1 MKANRKSY
9 AVIISVVLTVLIGW
23 TVYAQKPAPSTAPK
37 TAWEYRVVSETDKI
51 SLNELGA
58 QGWELVTVEMGGAQE
73 VYYFKRMK

>member
-1 MKANRKSY
+1 MKAKKNLY
-9 AVIISVVLTVLIGW
+9 IILMAFVVLSLIGW
-23 TVYAQKPAPSTAPK
+23 TVYGQKQSQPK
-37 TAWEYRVVSETDKI
+37 VTWEYKVVSETDKI